1 VHTLTRKFGGTS
13 VGDADAIRR
22 VVSIVQDAGQQAEH
36 VVVVVSAMSGVTD
49 MLLAGAQ
56 QAASGDNKAFRKTI
70 LALRDKHY
78 AAART
83 LLGEEGRPVI
93 QQVDRYLGRH
103 SSFCESVHV
112 LGEVTPRALDYIA
125 SLGERMSARLVSA
138 ALSVEG
144 VPAEAVNATR
154 LIVTDDN
161 FQAAA
166 PLWDQTCAQVRHVLP
181 KMLDK
186 GIVPV
191 VTGFIGATEEGVTTT
206 LGRGG
211 SDFSAAIVGMCLG
224 CDEVWIWSDVD
235 GVMSAD
241 PRAVPEARTIPT
253 LGYREVSELAY
264 FGAKVLHPKT
274 IRPVV
279 EAGIPLR
286 IKNTFNPANPG
297 TLVLPDSEVADGA
310 IKAVTKVPGLSIV
323 VVQGKGMLG
332 VPGIAARTFAAVAE
346 ARANV
351 LMISQ
356 ASSEQ
361 SICFAV
367 QADQAPAVVEVL
379 RGVFALELARS
390 DIDRIWEQRDV
401 EIITVVGQGVLDTP
415 GIAGQ
420 VFTAT
425 GQAGINAIAIAQ
437 GASECSISLAVD
449 AGDGDAALRCIHN
462 LAVQPVGDRQGA

>member
-1 VHTLTRKFGGTS
+1 VHTLTMKFGGTS
-13 VGDADAIRR
+13 VGDADAIRQ
-22 VVSIVQDAGQQAEH
+22 VVSIVQAAGRQAEH

-70 LALRDKHY
+70 RALRDKHY

-83 LLGEEGRPVI
+83 LLGEGGGSVI
-93 QQVDRYLGRH
+93 KQVDRYLGRY

-125 SLGERMSARLVSA
+125 SLGERMSARLVAA
-138 ALSVEG
+138 ALSVGG

-154 LIVTDDN
+154 LVVTDDN

-166 PLWDQTCAQVRHVLP
+166 PLWDRTCAQVRHVLP
-181 KMLDK
+181 KMLEE

-211 SDFSAAIVGMCLG
+211 SDFSAAIVGVCLG

-241 PRAVPEARTIPT
+241 PRAVPEACTIPT

-346 ARANV
+346 AHANV

-367 QADQAPAVVEVL
+367 QADQAPAVVEAL
-379 RGVFALELARS
+379 RGAFALELARG
-390 DIDRIWEQRDV
+390 DIDRVWEQPDV
-401 EIITVVGQGVLDTP
+401 EIVTIVGQGLRDTP
-415 GIAGQ
+415 GVAGR
-420 VFTAT
+420 VFVAT
-425 GQAGINAIAIAQ
+425 GQADINVIAIAQ

-449 AGDGDAALRCIHN
+449 AGHGDTALRCIHN
-462 LAVQPVGDRQGA
+462 LAVQPVGEGQGA

>member
-1 VHTLTRKFGGTS
+1 
-13 VGDADAIRR
+13 
-22 VVSIVQDAGQQAEH
+22 
-36 VVVVVSAMSGVTD
+36 
-49 MLLAGAQ
+49 
-56 QAASGDNKAFRKTI
+56 
-70 LALRDKHY
+70 
-78 AAART
+78 
-83 LLGEEGRPVI
+83 
-93 QQVDRYLGRH
+93 
-103 SSFCESVHV
+103 
-112 LGEVTPRALDYIA
+112 
-125 SLGERMSARLVSA
+125 
-138 ALSVEG
+138 
-144 VPAEAVNATR
+144 
-154 LIVTDDN
+154 
-161 FQAAA
+161 
-166 PLWDQTCAQVRHVLP
+166 
-181 KMLDK
+181 
-186 GIVPV
+186 
-191 VTGFIGATEEGVTTT
+191 
-206 LGRGG
+206 
-211 SDFSAAIVGMCLG
+211 
-224 CDEVWIWSDVD
+224 VWIWSDVD

-367 QADQAPAVVEVL
+367 QADQAPAVVEAL
-379 RGVFALELARS
+379 QEAFALELTRG
-390 DIDRIWEQRDV
+390 DIDRIWEQREV
-401 EIITVVGQGVLDTP
+401 EIVTVVGQGVLDTP

-462 LAVQPVGDRQGA
+462 LAVQPVGASG